1 MAEPLTEDEKQ
12 TLKAA
17 AFGAV
22 YLVSNADPGFFNVL
36 RESFAASAALAGA
49 SGLVKEVL
57 TGGPLPKLPKSPPA
71 DSAGGGA
78 GRSDTEAFVLS
89 ALRRSLAILA
99 AKAPAELENYRST
112 VANAVDRVAGA
123 ADGVSE
129 QESGMIAKVKAALA
143 G

>member
-1 MAEPLTEDEKQ
+1 MSEPLTEDEKQ

-22 YLVSNADPGFFNVL
+22 YLVSNADHPGIFNVL

-49 SGLVKEVL
+49 TGLVKEVL
-57 TGGPLPKLPKSPPA
+57 TSGDLPKLPKAPPA
-71 DSAGGGA
+71 D
-78 GRSDTEAFVLS
+78 EAAVVLP

-99 AKAPAELENYRST
+99 AKAPQELANYRST
-112 VANAVDRVAGA
+112 VVEAVDRVAGA
-123 ADGVSE
+123 ARGVSE
-129 QESGMIAKVKAALA
+129 PESEMIAKVKEALA

>member
-12 TLKAA
+12 TLKTA

-22 YLVSNADPGFFNVL
+22 YLVSNADPGFFSTL

-49 SGLVKEVL
+49 TGLVKEVL

-71 DSAGGGA
+71 D
-78 GRSDTEAFVLS
+78 EAEVVLP

-99 AKAPAELENYRST
+99 AKAPEDLENYRST
-112 VANAVDRVAGA
+112 VVEAVDRVAA
-123 ADGVSE
+123 AAHGVSE
-129 QESGMIAKVKAALA
+129 HESGMIAKVKQALA

>member
-1 MAEPLTEDEKQ
+1 MGEPLTDDEKQ

-22 YLVSNADPGFFNVL
+22 YLVSNADDAGLFHVL

-49 SGLVKEVL
+49 TGLVNEVL

-71 DSAGGGA
+71 D
-78 GRSDTEAFVLS
+78 EAEVVLP
-89 ALRRSLAILA
+89 ALRRALVILA
-99 AKAPAELENYRST
+99 AKAPEELESYRST
-112 VANAVDRVAGA
+112 VVEAVDRVAGA
-123 ADGVSE
+123 AGGVSAR
-129 QESGMIAKVKAALA
+129 ESGMIAKVKEALA